1 MVGGMWREGFW
12 VAIVGAG
19 PGFVVAVADVEEGVV
34 VVGSAILLVALWV
47 ADLLL
52 GLFGE
57 T

>member
-1 MVGGMWREGFW
+1 MVGGRLREGFW
-12 VAIVGAG
+12 VAIVGVG